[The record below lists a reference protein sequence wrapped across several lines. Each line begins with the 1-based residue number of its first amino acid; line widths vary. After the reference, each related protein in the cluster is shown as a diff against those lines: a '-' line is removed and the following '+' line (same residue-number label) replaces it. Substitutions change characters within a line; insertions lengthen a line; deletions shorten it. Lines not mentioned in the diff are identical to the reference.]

1 MMLGVQKVL
10 QTLGQ
15 TAEKLRQAV
24 GRLQGREQETRL
36 QQHRSPSPQ
45 IWNRPR
51 KVRLGG
57 RLGDRHR
64 MSTSTCVVRCGWLF
78 RAV

>member
-1 MMLGVQKVL
+1 MASLTWLFPLPLAADREEWEQEAEMMLGMQKVL
-10 QTLGQ
+10 QSLGQ

-24 GRLQGREQETRL
+24 GRLQGQEQEMWL
-36 QQHRSPSPQ
+36 QQPRSLSPQ

-57 RLGDRHR
+57 
-64 MSTSTCVVRCGWLF
+64 
-78 RAV
+78 